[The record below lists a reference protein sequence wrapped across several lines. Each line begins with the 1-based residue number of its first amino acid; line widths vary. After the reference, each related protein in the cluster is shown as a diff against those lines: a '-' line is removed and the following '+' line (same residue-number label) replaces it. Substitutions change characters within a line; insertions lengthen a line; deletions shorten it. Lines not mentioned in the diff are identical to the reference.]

1 MNMWLDI
8 EVRKEQ
14 HKDLLREARQRR
26 QAWQLQEQ
34 RAPARPPYAPAL
46 ARIGRWLH
54 AWGAHLE
61 ARYSAPDVVGEA
73 RQPAH

>member
-14 HKDLLREARQRR
+14 QKDLLREAQQRR
-26 QAWQLQEQ
+26 EARQQHE
-34 RAPARPPYAPAL
+34 PARQPYAPAL

-54 AWGAHLE
+54 AWGARLE
-61 ARYSAPDVVGEA
+61 ARYSAPDIVGET